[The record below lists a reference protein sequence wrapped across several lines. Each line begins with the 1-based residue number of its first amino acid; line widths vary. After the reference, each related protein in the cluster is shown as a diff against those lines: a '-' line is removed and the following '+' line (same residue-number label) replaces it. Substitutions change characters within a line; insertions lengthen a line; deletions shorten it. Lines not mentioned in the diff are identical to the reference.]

1 MLIAPAGIGGGGEV
15 ALSWAIKLLSVACN
29 VTHSTALPMM
39 IMIIRFSGKNVFE
52 LEVGKLYNEIKNH
65 DQIGTNSAGK
75 RWRNIGPKVKVIYR
89 AVKVARHYC
98 VL

>member
-39 IMIIRFSGKNVFE
+39 IMIIRSGKNVFE
-52 LEVGKLYNEIKNH
+52 LEVGKLYNGIKNH
-65 DQIGTNSAGK
+65 DQIGTL
-75 RWRNIGPKVKVIYR
+75 
-89 AVKVARHYC
+89 
-98 VL
+98 VLEKMAKYWPESESDL